1 MGFIHCIACQET
13 DFKFAC
19 VMLMEIIK
27 RGSVESLVF
36 IMSLSV
42 VEKCIG
48 RKKTCEIKLIFANIS
63 TVCHEM

>member
-48 RKKTCEIKLIFANIS
+48 RKKN
-63 TVCHEM
+63 M